1 MYPATVWKRRFG
13 TFFEHDNETDP
24 RAWGVEVRDDEASR
38 ALEPED
44 LVNAF
49 GSEHV
54 LKKSTLAKRME
65 EKLGVGY
72 STVMRAIT
80 AGKYGYLAN
89 LVEVTPE
96 GWIKLKSTAT
106 VEG

>member
-1 MYPATVWKRRFG
+1 MYPASVWKRRFG
-13 TFFEHDNETDP
+13 TFFEHDEETDP
-24 RAWGVEVRDDEASR
+24 RTWGIEARDDEASR
-38 ALEPED
+38 AVEPED

-54 LKKSTLAKRME
+54 LKKSTLAKRIE
-65 EKLGVGY
+65 EKYGVGS

-80 AGKYGYLAN
+80 PGKYGYLVN

-96 GWIKLKSTAT
+96 GWIKLKTKVT
-106 VEG
+106 V